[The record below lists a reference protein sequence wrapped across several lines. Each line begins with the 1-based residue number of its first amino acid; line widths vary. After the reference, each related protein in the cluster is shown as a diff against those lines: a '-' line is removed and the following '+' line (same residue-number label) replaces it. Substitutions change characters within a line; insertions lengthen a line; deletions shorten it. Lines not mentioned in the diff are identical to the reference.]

1 MERTINTLM
10 VTFIMIMQLIH
21 YYKLP
26 KTGAYVKSYDRQTKW
41 MYFLTE
47 YDDLLETFNTIWDKV
62 TADIKKNIV
71 SLSTIKN
78 F

>member
-1 MERTINTLM
+1 
-10 VTFIMIMQLIH
+10 MQLIH

-26 KTGAYVKSYDRQTKW
+26 KTGAYVKSYDEQTKW

>member
-1 MERTINTLM
+1 M

-21 YYKLP
+21 HYKLS
-26 KTGAYVKSYDRQTKW
+26 KTGACVKSYDGQTKW

-62 TADIKKNIV
+62 TADIKKNIIV
-71 SLSTIKN
+71 SLSTRKN